1 MNLNFLGILIVLFVC
16 ALLASNIV
24 ILNSRSSIVSDYDFW
39 KDIGERFKF
48 FLMLAAL
55 CACGYLAWNT
65 FFYIVLALLFGGV
78 AFAMIPLYNYSQ
90 GKLSSLRY
98 LAEPE
103 LEDSISTAIR
113 AKQILE
119 KFYQEYPEIASLES
133 SGSLFGSF
141 NEELRTARAVY
152 ERVQQQR
159 QDKESYYSDERRR
172 NGLHYGAPLE
182 NGRCPTGYPITATRL
197 PPGNTCKGI
206 YHCEGDR
213 GYGAERTYWCFKCV
227 EHAERDGFRP
237 PRHKDEHHQ
246 KRYPNKAP
254 CEQGQEFQ

>member
-90 GKLSSLRY
+90 GKLSPLRY

-119 KFYQEYPEIASLES
+119 KFYQDL
-133 SGSLFGSF
+133 
-141 NEELRTARAVY
+141 
-152 ERVQQQR
+152 
-159 QDKESYYSDERRR
+159 
-172 NGLHYGAPLE
+172 
-182 NGRCPTGYPITATRL
+182 
-197 PPGNTCKGI
+197 
-206 YHCEGDR
+206 
-213 GYGAERTYWCFKCV
+213 
-227 EHAERDGFRP
+227 
-237 PRHKDEHHQ
+237 Q
-246 KRYPNKAP
+246 KLLL
-254 CEQGQEFQ
+254 